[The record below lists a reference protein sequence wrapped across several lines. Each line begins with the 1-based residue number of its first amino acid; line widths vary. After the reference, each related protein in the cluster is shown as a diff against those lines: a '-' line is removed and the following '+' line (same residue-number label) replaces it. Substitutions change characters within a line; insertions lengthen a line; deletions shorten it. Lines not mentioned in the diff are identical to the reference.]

1 MRVRI
6 QDMAKLILVR
16 HTKSEWNK
24 LGLWTGWTDVSLAE
38 EGREQAQTTA
48 EHMRDLTI
56 DRAYTSTLKRVK
68 ETWDIVQKTLGR
80 DIPTSENAALNERHY
95 GIYTGKNKWE
105 IQKQVG
111 EEEFKRIR
119 RSWDHP
125 IPEGETLEDV
135 YNRVV
140 PFYQKEVLPQLMAGK
155 NIALIASGN
164 SLRALV
170 KHLESLSKEEVLDLE
185 FGIGEVYVYDV
196 DTKGTIVGKKV
207 RAANPNRGKV

>member
-1 MRVRI
+1 
-6 QDMAKLILVR
+6 MARLILIR
-16 HTKSEWNK
+16 HTKSEWNA
-24 LGLWTGWTDVSLAE
+24 LGLWTGWTDVSLHE
-38 EGREQAQTTA
+38 EGREQAKETA
-48 EHMRDLTI
+48 KHVRDLSI

-68 ETWDIVQKTLGR
+68 ETWELIQRSLGWS
-80 DIPTSENAALNERHY
+80 IPTTEDAALNERHY

-135 YNRVV
+135 YNRVA
-140 PFYQKEVLPQLMAGK
+140 PFFEKEILPQLKTGK
-155 NIALIASGN
+155 TIAIVASGN

-170 KHLESLSKEEVLDLE
+170 RRLENLSEKEVLDLE
-185 FGIGEVYVYDV
+185 FGIGEVYVYD
-196 DTKGTIVGKKV
+196 IGKDGRIAGKEI
-207 RAANPNRGKV
+207 RAAHPDRGKI

>member
-1 MRVRI
+1 
-6 QDMAKLILVR
+6 MAHLILVR

-38 EGREQAQTTA
+38 EGRVQAKTTA
-48 EHMRDLTI
+48 ENVRDLVI
-56 DRAYTSTLKRVK
+56 DHAYTSTLKRVK
-68 ETWDIVQKTLGR
+68 ETWDIVQKTLGW

-111 EEEFKRIR
+111 EEEFKKIR
-119 RSWDHP
+119 RSWNHP

-135 YNRVV
+135 YNRIV
-140 PFYQKEVLPQLMAGK
+140 PFYEKEILPQLMMGK
-155 NIALIASGN
+155 NVALIASGN

-170 KHLESLSKEEVLDLE
+170 KRLEQLSEEDVLDLE
-185 FGIGEVYVYDV
+185 FGIGEVYVYDI
-196 DTKGTIVGKKV
+196 DPRGTIVGKKIL
-207 RAANPNRGKV
+207 AANPEARRI